1 MSLPLNT
8 TYDDIYEILYDLDTD
23 DDSNG
28 SMIADFIERLS
39 KEVEGKEVLAKAYKE
54 NKIEIMKLKEENEK
68 LQEDLL
74 MSINTDDIAEIAG
87 EDKEYYRDV
96 CCAYTLGK
104 MILENKKLKEE
115 ISTLSGQYE
124 LAIQDIKQG
133 EEENESS
140 DEEESSDKYDG
151 DDWGWVYGKM
161 MVDME
166 DGDKEVL
173 LVMAGGGDHWENY
186 IMTPTMNYIVNK
198 DGKHPQRDKV
208 LVQSSC
214 GKYVSFQD
222 KDYKCEEDECICEYE
237 NCVVE

>member
-1 MSLPLNT
+1 MSLPANM
-8 TYDDIYEILYDLDTD
+8 TYDDIYDVLDELDDTD
-23 DDSNG
+23 NG
-28 SMIADFIERLS
+28 GFKGTEIADFIERLS
-39 KEVEGKEVLAKAYKE
+39 SEVEGKEVLAKAYKE

-133 EEENESS
+133 EEENEELK
-140 DEEESSDKYDG
+140 EENK
-151 DDWGWVYGKM
+151 KL
-161 MVDME
+161 
-166 DGDKEVL
+166 KEQ
-173 LVMAGGGDHWENY
+173 
-186 IMTPTMNYIVNK
+186 K
-198 DGKHPQRDKV
+198 
-208 LVQSSC
+208 S
-214 GKYVSFQD
+214 
-222 KDYKCEEDECICEYE
+222 
-237 NCVVE
+237 VE